1 MLKWKKDNDITTG
14 NITYTSTNGQ
24 WQIAKTSYHPHMG
37 YAHNIRNKHW
47 WMLSERNPKIGVA
60 PDYWVNF
67 RSYNTKTLAAKM
79 ANQFQARQD
88 AETVQERVDREYK
101 RHLYETRTKVSTVL
115 LEYAAGAKN
124 VHLEHFEDLL
134 INDGVVG
141 AQKALK
147 VADGVRKLLAKG
159 KGKPTKVT
167 VKWDGSPA
175 IICGVDPADKKFF
188 IGTKSVFAKTE
199 PKLIKSPADVAKYY
213 SDKPGLAEKLIVAYK
228 FLQKLGIRNVLQG
241 DLMFSKSDLKY
252 TEINGEQVVTFN
264 PNTITYAVPVDSDL
278 ADRIRKAEIGIVF
291 HTTYTGGPT
300 LADMS
305 ASFGA
310 DISALRQVPQVWVDD
325 ATYKDYTGVASLTP
339 EENATL
345 VAHINT
351 AVADLKSMNKKLV
364 ADIISNAEFQSVM
377 KIFLNSKVRD
387 GQEIGDTKE
396 FLKEFL
402 QFYSDRVLKAA
413 GAVKTDAAKA
423 KHMEKITAQKIFLK
437 QHTETLYKMF
447 DFYKHMISIKL
458 TLVNKLSSIDSIKTF
473 VATPTGYKVTR
484 PEGFVA
490 LGHDGGAVKLV
501 DRLEFSKMNFAK
513 DRP

>member
-1 MLKWKKDNDITTG
+1 MLKWKKTNDISTG
-14 NITYTSTNGQ
+14 RIEYTSTNGQ
-24 WQIAKTSYHPHMG
+24 WQISKTSYHPHVG
-37 YAHNIRNKHW
+37 YGHNIKNKHW

-67 RSYNTKTLAAKM
+67 KSYNTKTLAAKM
-79 ANQFQARQD
+79 ANEFQKRRD
-88 AETVQERVDREYK
+88 AETVTERVEREFKNYL
-101 RHLYETRTKVSTVL
+101 HETRVKVSTVL
-115 LEYAAGAKN
+115 LEYATGGKN

-134 INDGVVG
+134 INEGIPG

-213 SDKPGLAEKLIVAYK
+213 SDKPELGEKLIAAYK

-310 DISALRQVPQVWVDD
+310 DISGLRQVPEVWVDD

-339 EENATL
+339 EENALL
-345 VAHINT
+345 VGHINK
-351 AVADLKSMNKKLV
+351 AVADVKAMDRKLV
-364 ADIISNAEFQSVM
+364 AEIIGNNEFQSVM
-377 KIFLNSKVRD
+377 KIFLNYKVRE
-387 GQEIGDTKE
+387 GQEIGDTGQ
-396 FLKEFL
+396 FLKDFF
-402 QFYSDRVLKAA
+402 QFYSDRVLKSAET
-413 GAVKTDAAKA
+413 VKSAAAK
-423 KHMEKITAQKIFLK
+423 EKRTAMIATQKDFLK
-437 QHTETLYKMF
+437 KHATTLYQMF
-447 DFYKHMISIKL
+447 DFYKHMVGIKL
-458 TLVNKLSSIDSIKTF
+458 ILVQKLSAIDSIKTF
-473 VATPTGYKVTR
+473 VSTPTGYKVTR

-513 DRP
+513 DR